1 MIVRL
6 GGQNRMVTKGY
17 QKGVYEWVTSGTKV
31 GLRADQLRPCH
42 RRQHKDQQHQKGWFG
57 QLA

>member
-1 MIVRL
+1 
-6 GGQNRMVTKGY
+6 MVTKGY